1 MYFMNIERATP
12 PKKISSKK
20 IGTQMEKELSQ
31 TETLRTYFRNLK
43 IFSY

>member
-1 MYFMNIERATP
+1 MYFMDIERATP
-12 PKKISSKK
+12 PKKK

-31 TETLRTYFRNLK
+31 TETLWAYFRNLK